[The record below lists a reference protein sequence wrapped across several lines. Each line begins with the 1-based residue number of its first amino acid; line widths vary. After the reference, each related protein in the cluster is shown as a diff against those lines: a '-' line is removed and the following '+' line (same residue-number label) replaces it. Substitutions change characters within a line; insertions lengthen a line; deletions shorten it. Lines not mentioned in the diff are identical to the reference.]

1 MIHFAEIV
9 NGPITSA
16 LEATTLQQVRR
27 ALVAMHAS
35 GAVGASLRFEGIVRR
50 AEKNPAHPDQL
61 GTLAAIEYQT
71 YDPMAQRELAGL
83 ARDVGGRHGLEAIV
97 VLHSQ
102 GRVAPGECSFVLEV
116 RSAHRAEALAAMTEF
131 IDRLKRDVPI
141 WKHLLWTDADC
152 G

>member
-9 NGPITSA
+9 SGPITPA
-16 LEATTLQQVRR
+16 LEATTLQPVQESL
-27 ALVAMHAS
+27 AAIHA
-35 GAVGASLRFEGIVRR
+35 GGTVGAALRFEGIVRR
-50 AEKNPAHPDQL
+50 AEASPGHPQQL
-61 GTLAAIEYQT
+61 RDLAAIEYET

-83 ARDVGGRHGLEAIV
+83 AHKVAVRHGLQAIV
-97 VLHSQ
+97 VLHSR

-116 RSAHRAEALAAMTEF
+116 RSAHRAESLAAITEF

-141 WKHLLWTDADC
+141 WKHLIWSDAEC